1 MRCHADVEGGGG
13 VEVAGHVVVVNK
25 VMEVLQR
32 ETLAVE
38 DLERLVCAIGFGVG
52 REPAECIYYD
62 SALLST

>member
-1 MRCHADVEGGGG
+1 M
-13 VEVAGHVVVVNK
+13 EVAGHVVVVNK